1 MEPLEQVTVLMTLM
15 KRLAQV
21 MDHERALLRSM
32 RLEALPEIQDE
43 KEALAEAYEIELS
56 RLRCS
61 PEVLAALEPSI
72 RSQLHEAMRAFQE
85 TVTANLNA
93 LAGGPVGGREGAAQ
107 HRRQPRAQ
115 RRRLHLRRAR
125 PGHARRAPRPGDRGR
140 LRSQA
145 LRSRAQ

>member
-61 PEVLAALEPSI
+61 PEVLAALEPGVLG
-72 RSQLHEAMRAFQE
+72 QLHEAMRAFQE

-93 LAGGPVGGREGAAQ
+93 LLAAQ
-107 HRRQPRAQ
+107 SVVEK
-115 RRRLHLRRAR
+115 LLRNIGDSLAR
-125 PGHARRAPRPGDRGR
+125 SAAGFTYGARGQGAPAEARGR
-140 LRSQA
+140 VIAVAFDRKL
-145 LRSRAQ
+145 